1 MGVRG
6 PVFLTGMMGSGK
18 STVGRVLAQDLG
30 AHFVDLDRRIEHV
43 FGQAIAE
50 LFARGE
56 ATFRECEHQALVT
69 LAAEPGFAERAV
81 VVATGGGVVIDERNR
96 RVMRRVGT
104 IVHLHVGVD
113 ELTDRLRA
121 DQADADPADQDDEGS
136 APGDEGRA
144 ADRPLLPS
152 APAAVV
158 DLRARIE
165 ELASTRHVA
174 YRDCDVVV
182 DGAASPEEVADR
194 VRAAL
199 GERADPRRG
208 RQEHEAV

>member
-18 STVGRVLAQDLG
+18 STVGRVLAQELG
-30 AHFVDLDRRIEHV
+30 ADFVDLDRRIEHV
-43 FGQAIAE
+43 FGLAIAD
-50 LFARGE
+50 LFALGE
-56 ATFRECEHQALVT
+56 PTFREREHQALAT
-69 LAAEPGFAERAV
+69 LTSEPGFAERAV

-96 RVMRRVGT
+96 RLMRRAGA

-113 ELTDRLRA
+113 ELADRLRA
-121 DQADADPADQDDEGS
+121 EDEPTAG
-136 APGDEGRA
+136 A
-144 ADRPLLPS
+144 AGRPLLS
-152 APAAVV
+152 GAVV

-182 DGAASPEEVADR
+182 DGAGTPEEVADR
-194 VRAAL
+194 VRTAL
-199 GERADPRRG
+199 GECDP